1 MPDRKTYK
9 RNRKQLWL
17 YYNLESQG
25 RTHCS
30 SFYDMT
36 ELDDWF
42 NITATFKTDS
52 DLVADYKE
60 FRNFRDIFTNKKYT
74 DAFNEIYVKSKG
86 DPVRTISAQIKAKEY
101 SHGRKLFIFK
111 IFL

>member
-1 MPDRKTYK
+1 MPNRKTYK

-25 RTHCS
+25 RTYCS
-30 SFYDMT
+30 SHYDTT

-42 NITATFKTDS
+42 NVTATFKTDS

-60 FRNFRDIFTNKKYT
+60 FRSFEDIFSNKKYV
-74 DAFNEIYVKSKG
+74 DAFNELYVKSDG
-86 DPVRTISAQIKAKEY
+86 DPIRVLSEQIKTKKY
-101 SHGRKLFIFK
+101 SYCRNLSFF
-111 IFL
+111 FN